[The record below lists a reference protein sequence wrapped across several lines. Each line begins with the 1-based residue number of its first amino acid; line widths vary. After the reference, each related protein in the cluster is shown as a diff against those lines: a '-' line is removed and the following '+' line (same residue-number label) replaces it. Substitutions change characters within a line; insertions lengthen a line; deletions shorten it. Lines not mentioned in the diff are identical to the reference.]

1 MSTTFLF
8 GYARVSTKDQNLE
21 RQMTKLLEKG
31 IDPRHIY
38 TDKESGKDFDR
49 EGYQTLRKIVREG
62 DLIYFDALDRLGRDF
77 QGIISEWKYFT
88 QEIKCDIVCL
98 ENEKLFDS
106 RQFKQMGQFGEVVE
120 HMFLGLL
127 AYVADQERK
136 KNLQR
141 QKEGIVEAR
150 KKGVKFGRHK
160 VLPNET
166 FIAAYG
172 LVKAGSMTAAA
183 AARSINMSMPTWYR
197 RVKDIEGGNPHDEKG
212 ADRVSSE

>member
-166 FIAAYG
+166 FVAAYG

-197 RVKDIEGGNPHDEKG
+197 RVKDIEGGSPHDEKG
-212 ADRVSSE
+212 TDRVSSE